1 MAQSKRLLALDI
13 LRGITIAGILLV
25 NNPGTWSSIYAP
37 LEHAEWEGLTPTD
50 LVFPFFMFVMG
61 VSMFFSLRKFNFSL
75 NAHVFLK
82 IVKRTVILFLIGWAV
97 SWFAVWLRGLFNP
110 EVGFVDRA
118 INHLRILGVFQR
130 LALVYFFGAIIAV
143 TLKHRFI
150 PWMIGL
156 ILVAY
161 AIIMTVGHGYDI
173 SADNI
178 IARIDNA
185 VLGEDHMYKEGVFD
199 GIIAFDPEGIL
210 STLPC
215 IAHVLI
221 GFMVGKLILTYH
233 NNTERIAKLALFG
246 FAMMLG
252 GWLLQYGIPCGKK
265 MWSSTFVLITC
276 GMASCLLALL
286 IYIIDVK
293 GRDKW
298 CRFFQSFGV
307 NPLFCYLVGTI
318 LSIAFSTIK
327 FGTNA
332 AGDPVSIHSLIHDA
346 CKAVTWSPESA
357 SCLYAIVFVLI
368 CWLFGYILYKKKIY
382 IKI

>member
-1 MAQSKRLLALDI
+1 MAQPKRLLALDI
-13 LRGITIAGILLV
+13 LRGITIAGMLLV
-25 NNPGTWSSIYAP
+25 NNPGTWSHIYAP

-50 LVFPFFMFVMG
+50 LVFPFFVFVMG
-61 VSMFFSLRKFNFSL
+61 VSMFFSLRKFNFAFTS
-75 NAHVFLK
+75 HVFLK
-82 IVKRTVILFLIGWAV
+82 IVKRTVVLFLIGWAV
-97 SWFAVWLRGLFNP
+97 SWFSIWLRSMFNP
-110 EVGFVDRA
+110 DIDFADRA

-130 LALVYFFGAIIAV
+130 LALVYFFGSLLAV
-143 TLKHRFI
+143 TLKHRFV
-150 PWMIGL
+150 PWLIGL

-161 AIIMTVGHGYDI
+161 AIILAVGHGYDI

-178 IARIDNA
+178 IARIDNS
-185 VLGEDHMYKEGVFD
+185 VLSENHMYKEGVFE

-221 GFMVGKLILTYH
+221 GFMVGKLIMTYH

-276 GMASCLLALL
+276 GMASSLLALL

-293 GRDKW
+293 GRNKW

-318 LSIAFSTIK
+318 LSIVFGTVR

-332 AGDPVSIHSLIHDA
+332 AGDPVTIHSLIHDG
-346 CKAVTWSPESA
+346 CKALTWSPEAA
-357 SCLYAIVFVLI
+357 SCLYAIVFVCI

>member
-1 MAQSKRLLALDI
+1 MAQPKRLLALDV
-13 LRGITIAGILLV
+13 LRGITIAGMLLV
-25 NNPGTWSSIYAP
+25 NNPGTWSHIYAP

-50 LVFPFFMFVMG
+50 LVFPFFVFVMG
-61 VSMFFSLRKFNFSL
+61 VSMYFSLKKFNFSL
-75 NAHVFLK
+75 NRQVFFK

-110 EVGFVDRA
+110 EVDFVDRA

-130 LALVYFFGAIIAV
+130 LALVYFFGSMIAV
-143 TLKHRFI
+143 TLKHRFV
-150 PWMIGL
+150 PWLIGL

-161 AIIMTVGHGYDI
+161 AIILAVGHGYDI

-185 VLGEDHMYKEGVFD
+185 VLGENHMYKEGVFE

-221 GFMVGKLILTYH
+221 GLMVGKLINTYH
-233 NNTERIAKLALFG
+233 NNTERIAKLALLG

-265 MWSSTFVLITC
+265 MWSSTFVLITT

-293 GRDKW
+293 GRNKW

-318 LSIAFSTIK
+318 LSIVFSTVR

-332 AGDPVSIHSLIHDA
+332 AGDPVSIHSLIHDG
-346 CKAVTWSPESA
+346 CKAVTCTPEAA
-357 SCLYAIVFVLI
+357 SCLYAIVFVCI

>member
-1 MAQSKRLLALDI
+1 
-13 LRGITIAGILLV
+13 
-25 NNPGTWSSIYAP
+25 
-37 LEHAEWEGLTPTD
+37 
-50 LVFPFFMFVMG
+50 
-61 VSMFFSLRKFNFSL
+61 
-75 NAHVFLK
+75 
-82 IVKRTVILFLIGWAV
+82 
-97 SWFAVWLRGLFNP
+97 
-110 EVGFVDRA
+110 
-118 INHLRILGVFQR
+118 QR

-150 PWMIGL
+150 PWMIGF

-161 AIIMTVGHGYDI
+161 AIIMAVGHGYDI

-276 GMASCLLALL
+276 GMASSLLALL